1 MSRLALLKGT
11 GAVIR
16 TLLSFG
22 FGFTLFHENPWQLLY
37 NPHWYF
43 LLRSCMMYGCSM
55 RIHDASC
62 KRCMMRMVACDVYT
76 CFKTIH
82 YIRVSTR

>member
-1 MSRLALLKGT
+1 MLGLAFLKGT

-22 FGFTLFHENPWQLLY
+22 FGFTLFHENPWQLLD

-43 LLRSCMMYGCSM
+43 RLQS
-55 RIHDASC
+55 
-62 KRCMMRMVACDVYT
+62 
-76 CFKTIH
+76 
-82 YIRVSTR
+82 